1 MSNENLRT
9 YIDIVDETNISEDT
23 GASFLGMMGYASAS
37 KILKEILVRVAFPRL
52 SVFVPGFGFAAGL
65 YFAIHSLAR
74 KDPDGN
80 WNPDWVGAGLETGIG
95 AAGGSVVANA
105 GAWAGIVYIVYREFY
120 AKIHDGQ
127 YPVEHAF
134 SDDYNAAESF
144 AQTNQ
149 LFGYV
154 WDTANAWLKETFN
167 IAQDDI
173 KKDVIAASAGMS
185 DEDKA
190 ATAVYNHLTK
200 VA

>member
-9 YIDIVDETNISEDT
+9 YIDMVDETNISEDT
-23 GASFLGMMGYASAS
+23 GASFIGMMGYATASA
-37 KILKEILVRVAFPRL
+37 ILKEILVRVALPRL
-52 SVFVPGFGFAAGL
+52 SVFVPGFGLAAGL
-65 YFAIHSLAR
+65 YFAFHSLAR
-74 KDPDGN
+74 TDKSGN

-95 AAGGSVVANA
+95 AAGGSVIANA